1 MTPPRF
7 IAFRLFMISIGRIP
21 VLARWIK
28 RYLVK
33 VLIYRKRS
41 VAIEFHRTILFGDD
55 TVSICDEISGAD
67 GRRLASLDWH
77 EVFTTIHMG
86 SSRYFINNEL
96 VLNTSRETET
106 INPDMVVAG
115 LTLQRSVRF
124 AQVPNITV

>member
-1 MTPPRF
+1 
-7 IAFRLFMISIGRIP
+7 
-21 VLARWIK
+21 
-28 RYLVK
+28 
-33 VLIYRKRS
+33 
-41 VAIEFHRTILFGDD
+41 
-55 TVSICDEISGAD
+55 
-67 GRRLASLDWH
+67 
-77 EVFTTIHMG
+77 MG